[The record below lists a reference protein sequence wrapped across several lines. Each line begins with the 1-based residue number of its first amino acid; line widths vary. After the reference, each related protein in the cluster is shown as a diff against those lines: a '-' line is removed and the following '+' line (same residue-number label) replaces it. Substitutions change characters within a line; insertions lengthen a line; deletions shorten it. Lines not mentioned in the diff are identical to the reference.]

1 VCDDIGPDAGICF
14 VHLVGFYFP
23 DTCLNKFAALTGSI
37 DSDKEAPNIVGGTCT
52 RSLSFASL
60 FVVCILLIN
69 IYCHM
74 EDLNSVY
81 LTLCENVCS

>member
-1 VCDDIGPDAGICF
+1 
-14 VHLVGFYFP
+14 
-23 DTCLNKFAALTGSI
+23 
-37 DSDKEAPNIVGGTCT
+37 VGGTCT